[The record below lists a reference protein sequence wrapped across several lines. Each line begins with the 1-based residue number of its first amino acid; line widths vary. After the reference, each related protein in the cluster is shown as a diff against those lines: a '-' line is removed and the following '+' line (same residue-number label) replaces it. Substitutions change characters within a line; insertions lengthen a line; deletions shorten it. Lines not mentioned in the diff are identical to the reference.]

1 MKPTAVN
8 LSIDVDALFV
18 EPSDL
23 DGDPVNIRTA
33 MRNAVVA
40 AAAEKLVAGFDSD
53 TLHEMREEVHRVRSE
68 LVRER
73 LVVEVDAAMDL
84 PIQRTTKWG
93 DRIGDVTT
101 VRELI
106 RMELEEFLSGTS
118 TARKIDSYDKSPH
131 NLRELIT
138 LVARDTMHGEL
149 GKSVRAARAKVDAEV
164 QKILVAAITEKLAT
178 GTR

>member
-1 MKPTAVN
+1 MNPTAVN

-40 AAAEKLVAGFDSD
+40 AAAEKLVAGFDAD
-53 TLHEMREEVHRVRSE
+53 TLHEMRQEVHRVRSE

-73 LVVEVDAAMDL
+73 LVAEVTAAMDL
-84 PIQRTTKWG
+84 PIQRTTRWG
-93 DRIGDVTT
+93 DPTGKSTT
-101 VRELI
+101 LRELI
-106 RMELEEFLSGTS
+106 REELEEFLAGTR
-118 TARKIDSYDKSPH
+118 TERKMDSYDKSPH
-131 NLRELIT
+131 NLRELVN

-149 GKSVRAARAKVDAEV
+149 GKSVRAARAEV
-164 QKILVAAITEKLAT
+164 NKQVQAILVQAIAEKLAPVE
-178 GTR
+178 